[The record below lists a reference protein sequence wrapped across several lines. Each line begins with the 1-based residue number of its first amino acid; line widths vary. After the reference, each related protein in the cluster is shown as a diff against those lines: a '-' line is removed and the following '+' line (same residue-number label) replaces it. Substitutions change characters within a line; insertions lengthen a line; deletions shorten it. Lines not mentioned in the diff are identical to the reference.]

1 MSHRKTDLGIPCPRK
16 ICQSSAR
23 ACTHKRADVG
33 FWGRSGNLVLVLSLT
48 GFDPVQ
54 KSAAARLA
62 SVPRLGFVEERSDN
76 FSRLFACQNGNDFK
90 GCSRSA
96 PLQDPF
102 LEQSKIIAF
111 HQLKAAAEVRLNP
124 AINILQ
130 SARNHSAFITD
141 ALVDRQHVIVF
152 EPFDDHEQ
160 HRLLRSF
167 STDEAYPEVA
177 GRVSTVRNAGEGPQL
192 ARSGGSEMSAF
203 APLVGAKRTSAE
215 LS

>member
-1 MSHRKTDLGIPCPRK
+1 MTSSHQGQATIPHLK
-16 ICQSSAR
+16 KSS
-23 ACTHKRADVG
+23 G
-33 FWGRSGNLVLVLSLT
+33 L
-48 GFDPVQ
+48 
-54 KSAAARLA
+54 
-62 SVPRLGFVEERSDN
+62 
-76 FSRLFACQNGNDFK
+76 
-90 GCSRSA
+90 
-96 PLQDPF
+96 PF

-177 GRVSTVRNAGEGPQL
+177 ARVSCVRNAGEDGGRLPMRPL
-192 ARSGGSEMSAF
+192 APNTISE
-203 APLVGAKRTSAE
+203 
-215 LS
+215 